1 MIGQLR
7 LKDKENEIVA
17 IPQIMNKQDIEGA
30 VVSIDAI
37 GTQVNI
43 AQDILNK
50 RATIFLPL
58 RKIREP

>member
-1 MIGQLR
+1 
-7 LKDKENEIVA
+7 
-17 IPQIMNKQDIEGA
+17 MNKQDIEGA